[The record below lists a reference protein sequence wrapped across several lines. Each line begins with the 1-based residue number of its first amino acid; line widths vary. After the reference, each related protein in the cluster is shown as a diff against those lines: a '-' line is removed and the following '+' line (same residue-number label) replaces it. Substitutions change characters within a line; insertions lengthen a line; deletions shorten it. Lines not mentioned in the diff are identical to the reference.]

1 MDSSV
6 LASANTMGQLQ
17 TKLNG
22 ISNNL
27 ANSDTTGY
35 KRRETTFSD
44 MLFQQ
49 VNNHSEPRDQSG
61 RLTPDGL
68 RVGTGA
74 SIAQTALRLEQ
85 GALQETGR
93 ELDFAITEKDNFFQV
108 ESMTDGEAETQYT
121 RDGSFYLSENP
132 EEADGWALVNNQGD
146 YLLDEDG
153 GRMEVPAGASDFS
166 LQEDGTLQATL
177 DDGEEVDVGEMGM
190 VRVTKPQLLEGT
202 QGNNFRLPDLDEL
215 DLEEADVLE
224 FVPGEENQLTQ
235 GSLEQSN
242 VDMGQAM
249 TDMTRT
255 QRSYSFNA
263 RAVSQGDQMMGL
275 VNSIRG

>member
-17 TKLNG
+17 QKLDG

-35 KRRETTFSD
+35 KRRESTFSD

-49 VNNHSEPRDQSG
+49 VDNHSEPRDQTG

-74 SIAQTALRLEQ
+74 SIAQTAIRLEQ

-93 ELDFAITEKDNFFQV
+93 ELDFAITEKNNFFQV
-108 ESMTDGEAETQYT
+108 ESMTNGEAETQYT

-132 EEADGWALVNNQGD
+132 EEEDAWTLVNNQGD
-146 YLLDEDG
+146 YVLDADG
-153 GRMEVPAGASDFS
+153 ERMDVPAGASNFN
-166 LQEDGTLQATL
+166 LGEDGTLQATL
-177 DDGEEVDVGEMGM
+177 DDGEEVEVGEMGM
-190 VRVTKPQLLEGT
+190 ARITKPQLLEGT
-202 QGNNFRLPDLDEL
+202 DGNNFRLPDLDEL

-224 FVPGEENQLTQ
+224 FVAGEESQLIQ
-235 GSLEQSN
+235 GSLEKSN
-242 VDMGQAM
+242 VDMGQSM
-249 TDMTRT
+249 TDMINT
-255 QRSYSFNA
+255 QRNYSFNA
-263 RAVSQGDQMMGL
+263 RAISQGDQMMGL